1 MCQIYY
7 NSYTDTDADAVAY
20 PRLDEYKLLRG
31 RSALPEFLAIV
42 EFVPDAAHAPTAG
55 LPGSGGGSKN
65 DEAGDVLAPDLTADV
80 AGSAHWRALVAALAG
95 GSGGGGS
102 SAAGSSAV
110 GSSAAASSVAGSSAG
125 GSSAVAG
132 SGSLRRNLGGSGSL
146 GSSGNLGAPGPTLP
160 LHVARSVASLSGGWH
175 AAVAALD
182 AAPSAPLPQVPVL
195 NPRAAGLLATR
206 ALGRRGGTTTS
217 TATSSTTTTA
227 TSSTTTTTTSSTTT
241 TATSSTTTTST
252 TSEPFSTAAGRP
264 DPDPDGGGAAPD
276 PEEAVA
282 AALRRAQALRG
293 SLLRCVAGVAAG
305 YGAELDAAEAAE
317 WDDGVGA
324 RALARTV
331 ALREAIARAR
341 DELAQLRRG
350 GH

>member
-227 TSSTTTTTTSSTTT
+227 TSSSTT

-252 TSEPFSTAAGRP
+252 TSEPISTAGRP

-305 YGAELDAAEAAE
+305 YEAELDAAEAAE